1 MEPAPPRCSL
11 DRAPDGAALIGVL
24 DAIRG
29 ALPDHLRGRRWFR
42 SKGRTMTAVTVAD
55 AAVLPLAPAGELVGA
70 LVLLDVGYAD
80 GPGETYCLPLA
91 ARPAR
96 ALPPDAVP
104 LARLGAPDGDWVLY
118 DGLDDPAVCL
128 ALLRRLEDAD
138 DLPARVGTFGFD
150 RTPVLSQAT
159 GGAHPMPVA
168 TLRRLRGEQSNTSVV
183 CDDRL
188 VLKVFRRVDLGENPD
203 LEIGRFL
210 TLKARFRHVPQL
222 AGFARYQAP
231 TGTRTVVLLN
241 TFVANAGDGWTWTL
255 AALRGFYAA
264 AGARPARGE
273 GVQAETPA
281 LAGGYPD
288 GARRLGEVT
297 GELHVALASEPDD
310 PAFAPEP
317 VTAAD
322 LDGWGAAIEAQVGQ
336 ALGELRRVGGRA
348 AGPAAAEIERVL
360 AGAGAAAAKIR
371 HAMARL
377 AGVPLWKTRGH
388 GDYHLGQVL
397 RVAGAAHDF
406 VILDFEG
413 EPVRPL
419 EERRAKHS
427 PLRDV
432 AGMLRSFTYA
442 SWAGLFEATG
452 GSGGAGAGRPLEPW
466 RVAWETTAAR
476 AFLQG
481 YLAATVERGVKLV
494 PPAREV
500 RELLLSVFCL
510 EKAAY
515 ELSYE
520 INNRP
525 SWLPIPLAAFE
536 RELAA

>member
-1 MEPAPPRCSL
+1 MEPALPRCSL
-11 DRAPDGAALIGVL
+11 DRAPDGAAVVGVL

-55 AAVLPLAPAGELVGA
+55 AAVLPLAPASQLAGA
-70 LVLLDVGYAD
+70 LVLLDVAYAD

-91 ARPAR
+91 ARPAP

-128 ALLRRLEDAD
+128 ALLRRVEDAD
-138 DLPARVGTFGFD
+138 DLSARVGTFGFD
-150 RTPVLSQAT
+150 RTPVLSRAT

-188 VLKVFRRVDLGENPD
+188 VLKVFRRVDPGENPD

-231 TGTRTVVLLN
+231 AVTRTIALLS
-241 TFVANAGDGWTWTL
+241 TFVANEGDGWTWTL
-255 AALRGFYAA
+255 AALRDFYAA
-264 AGARPARGE
+264 AGAHPGGPAGPA
-273 GVQAETPA
+273 AETPA
-281 LAGGYPD
+281 LAGGYL
-288 GARRLGEVT
+288 GGVRRLGEVT
-297 GELHVALASEPDD
+297 GELHVALAAEPDD
-310 PAFAPEP
+310 PVFAPEP

-322 LDGWGAAIEAQVGQ
+322 LDGWGAAIEAQVAQ
-336 ALGELRRVGGRA
+336 ALGELRRMAGRPARPQVPAVERVLAA
-348 AGPAAAEIERVL
+348 AGPAAA
-360 AGAGAAAAKIR
+360 KIR
-371 HAMARL
+371 RAMARL

-397 RVAGAAHDF
+397 RVASAAHDF

-413 EPVRPL
+413 EPARSL

-452 GSGGAGAGRPLEPW
+452 GRGGAGGPLEPW
-466 RVAWETTAAR
+466 RVAWETAAAG

-494 PPAREV
+494 PPDPEARE
-500 RELLLSVFCL
+500 RLLSIFCL